1 MNRKTF
7 TIATLV
13 LLLVLIPS
21 SATAKKAKPSEGASE
36 QDARAPRLVWRLHA
50 VHYLDLREAGL
61 SIEQRVPEMLDNA
74 EYELRYEGIG
84 GSAPGEAKPKG
95 YLRILTTPDYQAR
108 VAAVLEELDQPPKTR
123 VFHIIVLG
131 ASDEPAATP
140 EPFELPAG
148 AEAAYREINSFL
160 PFRSYRMIDSALV
173 RSSGRADVSLSQSYA
188 IEFAFRVGPSKE
200 KPLEVQ
206 GFLLY
211 SKGYERTPRH
221 METSFSMDI
230 GETVVVGTSRPFR
243 EEDGTALIVLM
254 TALE

>member
-1 MNRKTF
+1 M
-7 TIATLV
+7 
-13 LLLVLIPS
+13 
-21 SATAKKAKPSEGASE
+21 
-36 QDARAPRLVWRLHA
+36 
-50 VHYLDLREAGL
+50 
-61 SIEQRVPEMLDNA
+61 
-74 EYELRYEGIG
+74 
-84 GSAPGEAKPKG
+84 
-95 YLRILTTPDYQAR
+95 TTPDYQAR